1 MGGNPPAIFAQGCR
15 WTAKRGTLCE
25 MSEPGAVNEE
35 SLRLAESIGNAVLN
49 QHRSV
54 AVAESLT
61 SGSLGCHLGA
71 AEESSQWFR
80 GGVIA
85 YTSDVKFSV
94 LGVDLGPVITPGCAR
109 QMASGVA
116 NLMDADIGVALTG
129 VGGPGPEEGKP
140 EGTVFIAIVADD
152 GEQVEEHH
160 FSGGPA
166 AVVYAA
172 THQALVML
180 EARVSIGGS
189 ATLAQAGFDSDQL

>member
-1 MGGNPPAIFAQGCR
+1 
-15 WTAKRGTLCE
+15 
-25 MSEPGAVNEE
+25 MSVPGEVNEG
-35 SLRLAESIGNAVLN
+35 SVRLAESIAKAVLN
-49 QHRSV
+49 SQRSV

-71 AEESSQWFR
+71 AEGSSQWFR

-85 YTSDVKFSV
+85 YTADVKFSV
-94 LGVDLGPVITPGCAR
+94 LGVDPGPVVTPGCAR

-140 EGTVFIAIVADD
+140 EGTVFIAIVDDD

-172 THQALVML
+172 THQALAML
-180 EARVSIGGS
+180 EASLHGGES
-189 ATLAQAGFDSDQL
+189 STFAQAGFDSDEL